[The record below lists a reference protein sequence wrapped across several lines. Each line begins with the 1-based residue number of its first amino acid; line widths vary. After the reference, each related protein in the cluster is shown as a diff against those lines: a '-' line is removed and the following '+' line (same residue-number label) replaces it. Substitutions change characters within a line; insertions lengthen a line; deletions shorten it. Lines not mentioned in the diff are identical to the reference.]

1 MKYFELNKNDQNI
14 LDDFE
19 TGRLK
24 RVKNMKR
31 ESLRYR
37 QFARATLNKTR
48 NINIRVSDRDLQ
60 KIRALAVERGL
71 PYQTLISAL
80 LHQYSTQR
88 MNITD
93 RELA

>member
-1 MKYFELNKNDQNI
+1 MKYFELDKNEQR
-14 LDDFE
+14 LLKDFE
-19 TGRLK
+19 SGSLK

-37 QFARATLNKTR
+37 QSARATLNKTR
-48 NINIRVSDRDLQ
+48 SINIRVSDRDLQ
-60 KIRALAVERGL
+60 KIRVLAVARGL

-80 LHQYSTQR
+80 LHQYSTR
-88 MNITD
+88 DSSARD

>member
-1 MKYFELNKNDQNI
+1 MKYFELDQNEQRV
-14 LDDFE
+14 LKDFE
-19 TGRLK
+19 TGRLR
-24 RVKNMKR
+24 RVRNMKR

-60 KIRALAVERGL
+60 KIRALAVARGL

-80 LHQYSTQR
+80 LHQYST
-88 MNITD
+88 NKSSSLD